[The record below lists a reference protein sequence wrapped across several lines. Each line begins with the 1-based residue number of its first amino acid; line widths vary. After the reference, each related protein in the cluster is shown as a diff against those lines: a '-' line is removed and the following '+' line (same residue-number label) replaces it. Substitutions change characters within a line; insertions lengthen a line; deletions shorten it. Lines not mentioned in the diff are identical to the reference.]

1 VLIDIYQRAQW
12 EHKKEINRMIKD
24 MVQCPKDSDIMY
36 EREICENIFRKGD
49 VRCWCKTCEIFRKEE
64 HPADAN

>member
-1 VLIDIYQRAQW
+1 
-12 EHKKEINRMIKD
+12 MIKD

-49 VRCWCKTCEIFRKEE
+49 MRCWCKTCEIFHKEE
-64 HPADAN
+64 HPTDKN